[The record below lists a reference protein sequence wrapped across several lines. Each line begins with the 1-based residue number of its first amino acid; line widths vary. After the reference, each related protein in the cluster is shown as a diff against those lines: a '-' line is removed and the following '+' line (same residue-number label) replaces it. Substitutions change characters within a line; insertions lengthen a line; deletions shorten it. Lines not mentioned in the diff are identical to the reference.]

1 MVLTGGNDRH
11 VGVWDWREC
20 GGGGEVGGEGGVG
33 ARVRFF
39 RHGRKVNWVCA
50 ASALDNPGGFG
61 DTFVADTGE
70 KVAAYALSL

>member
-1 MVLTGGNDRH
+1 MLTGGNDRH
-11 VGVWDWREC
+11 VGVWDWRESGGGA
-20 GGGGEVGGEGGVG
+20 GGGGAGVG

-50 ASALDNPGGFG
+50 AQALDNPGGFG

-70 KVAAYALSL
+70 TVAAYALSL

>member
-1 MVLTGGNDRH
+1 MLTGGNDRH

-20 GGGGEVGGEGGVG
+20 GGGAGGGGAGVG

-50 ASALDNPGGFG
+50 AQALDNPGGFG

-70 KVAAYALSL
+70 TVAAYALSL

>member
-1 MVLTGGNDRH
+1 MLTGGNDRH

-20 GGGGEVGGEGGVG
+20 GGGAGGGGAFG

-50 ASALDNPGGFG
+50 AQALDNPGGFG

-70 KVAAYALSL
+70 TVAA

>member
-1 MVLTGGNDRH
+1 MLTGGNDRH

-20 GGGGEVGGEGGVG
+20 GVESPGGESPGG

-50 ASALDNPGGFG
+50 AQKLDNPGGFG

>member
-1 MVLTGGNDRH
+1 MLTGGNDRH

-20 GGGGEVGGEGGVG
+20 GGGAGGG

-50 ASALDNPGGFG
+50 AQALDNPGGFG

-70 KVAAYALSL
+70 TVAAYALSL

>member
-1 MVLTGGNDRH
+1 MLTGGNDRH

-20 GGGGEVGGEGGVG
+20 GGGAGGGGGGG

-50 ASALDNPGGFG
+50 ARALDNPGGFG

-70 KVAAYALSL
+70 TVAAYALSL